1 MVRSDSISA
10 TGSDRRAGVRWWG
23 AATAQAMASQV
34 LSVYEELGSI
44 RKTAQAVGVSK
55 STVQRIV
62 NRAA

>member
-1 MVRSDSISA
+1 
-10 TGSDRRAGVRWWG
+10 
-23 AATAQAMASQV
+23 MASQV